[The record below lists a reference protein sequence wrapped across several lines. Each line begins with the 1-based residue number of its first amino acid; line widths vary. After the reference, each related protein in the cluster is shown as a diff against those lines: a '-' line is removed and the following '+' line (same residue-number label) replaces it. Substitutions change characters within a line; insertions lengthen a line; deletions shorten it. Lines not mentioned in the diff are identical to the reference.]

1 VVSRYFLRVAL
12 PQVLPV
18 VAMKLFS
25 KIYSS
30 LLLGIAGLLIIVGN
44 LHYET
49 QIKEFDEAM
58 AEKAQSVGWVAAA
71 MVARTWAESGAEAAL
86 RLVADADSADCQ
98 NSIGWTW
105 LDEARL
111 RFGEKHPQLRFLEDP
126 ETKQRVTFIAL
137 NEHRQKL
144 RYTFIP
150 VSIPGDRRG
159 ALQLTQ
165 SLGPLTDYTQ
175 RLLIRSL
182 IVSAIL
188 ALVSGAIIYFLIYT
202 KIKRPLEKLSRKAI
216 EIGKGNLQPDLE
228 IKSGDELVHL
238 AGIMND
244 MCTRLLIAQEK
255 IHFENLARVKTL
267 EQLRHTEKLST
278 VGQIAAGIAHEIG
291 TPLNVVDGRAKMI
304 ISEPLER
311 EEIVGCAK
319 IIKAQAERMTLII
332 RQLLD
337 FSRKKKVIQKA
348 GENVVTLI
356 RQVFHLL
363 APLAAKQRVELL
375 LKVSPETKVYS
386 LVDAQQIQ
394 QVFMNVIMNGIQ
406 ATPDRGTVQ
415 VDVANIFVKSMIH
428 TDDQV
433 QQLIRIDI
441 RDEGEGIPEE
451 NLQEIFTPFFTT
463 KSVGLGTGLG
473 LSIAQ
478 ELLQEHGG
486 WIEVMNRRPKGA
498 KFSLYLKLE
507 ETGI

>member
-1 VVSRYFLRVAL
+1 
-12 PQVLPV
+12 
-18 VAMKLFS
+18 MKLFS
-25 KIYSS
+25 KIYSA

-49 QIKEFDEAM
+49 QIKQFDDAM
-58 AEKAQSVGWVAAA
+58 VDKAQAIGRVVAV
-71 MVARTWAESGAEAAL
+71 MVARTWLESGREAAL
-86 RLVADADSADCQ
+86 RLVADTDTADFQST
-98 NSIGWTW
+98 IRWTW

-111 RFGEKHPQLRFLEDP
+111 KFGEKHPELRFLEEP

-137 NEHRQKL
+137 NEHRKKL

-150 VSIPGDRRG
+150 VPIPGGRHG

-165 SLGPLTDYTQ
+165 SLEPLTDYTQ
-175 RLLIRSL
+175 RMLIRSL
-182 IVSAIL
+182 LMSTLL
-188 ALVSGAIIYFLIYT
+188 ALASGAIIYFLIYT
-202 KIKRPLEKLSRKAI
+202 KIKKPLEMLSRKAI
-216 EIGKGNLQPDLE
+216 EIGKGNLQPDLD
-228 IKSGDELVHL
+228 IKGDDELVHL

-255 IHFENLARVKTL
+255 IYFENLARVKTL

-311 EEIVGCAK
+311 EEIVSCAK

-337 FSRKKKVIQKA
+337 FSRKKKVTQKA

-363 APLAAKQRVELL
+363 TPLAAKQGVTLL
-375 LKVSPETKVYS
+375 LRVSSETKVDS

-428 TDDQV
+428 TDNQV
-433 QQLIRIDI
+433 QELLRIEI
-441 RDEGEGIPEE
+441 RDEGEGIPEG
-451 NLQEIFTPFFTT
+451 NLREIFTPFFTT

-478 ELLQEHGG
+478 ELLEEHGG
-486 WIEVMNRRPKGA
+486 WIEVANRRPRGA

-507 ETGI
+507 DTGK